1 MAVSL
6 GQNYLLDFCHD
17 FIGVSAACGLHTPG
31 ESQRPGLDLSEK
43 ETLYKGKYMISRKYI
58 I

>member
-1 MAVSL
+1 MNHHL
-6 GQNYLLDFCHD
+6 FYLCHN

-31 ESQRPGLDLSEK
+31 KSQRPRLDLSEK
-43 ETLYKGKYMISRKYI
+43 ETFYKGKYMISRKCI